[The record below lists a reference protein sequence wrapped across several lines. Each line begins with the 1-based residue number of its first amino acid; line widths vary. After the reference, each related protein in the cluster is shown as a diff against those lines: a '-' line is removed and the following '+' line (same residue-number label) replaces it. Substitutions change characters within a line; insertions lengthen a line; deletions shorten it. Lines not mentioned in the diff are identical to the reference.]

1 MKKRQ
6 KRRRKP
12 SPIKPKVKDVIYTL
26 GTVTPRIAASAFVAP
41 DAVIIGDVELAE
53 ESSIWFKAILRG
65 DIERITVGRGSN
77 IQDGSVMH
85 TDPDNPCIVGE
96 HVTVGHKTML
106 HGCNIGNN
114 TLIGIGATL
123 LNGSKIGANC
133 IVGAHSLVTENKTFP
148 DNVLIM
154 GAPAKIARELHPDE
168 LDKLRANAD
177 RYVDRAQRYK
187 TELRAQPS
195 D

>member
-1 MKKRQ
+1 
-6 KRRRKP
+6 
-12 SPIKPKVKDVIYTL
+12 
-26 GTVTPRIAASAFVAP
+26 
-41 DAVIIGDVELAE
+41 
-53 ESSIWFKAILRG
+53 
-65 DIERITVGRGSN
+65 
-77 IQDGSVMH
+77 MH
-85 TDPDNPCIVGE
+85 TDPNNPCIVGE
-96 HVTVGHKTML
+96 HVTVGHKAML

-154 GAPAKIARELHPDE
+154 GAPAKIARELRPDE